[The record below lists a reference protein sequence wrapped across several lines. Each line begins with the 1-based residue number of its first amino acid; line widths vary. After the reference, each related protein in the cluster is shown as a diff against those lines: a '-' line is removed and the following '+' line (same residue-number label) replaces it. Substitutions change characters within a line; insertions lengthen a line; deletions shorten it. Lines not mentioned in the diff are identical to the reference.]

1 MSEASASPAPS
12 FGGIEIGPR
21 EVAHRLISAR
31 LREQIIQGEIAPG
44 TELPPTAALAEQW
57 KTSYF
62 TAHTALKNL
71 VKEGL
76 LERKH
81 GSGTYVREQRNTLDC
96 IGLYYDDTAV
106 WTDDE
111 KAFYRNLYGSLERQ
125 LRKQRVALR
134 VFADPRVKEK
144 RGTLLP
150 ELRKA
155 LDAREIQ
162 GLIAPMVS
170 ADNLKWLLKLP
181 TPLAVMSSRMGIANK
196 VGFDEPHNLKRML
209 THLRAQG
216 CRTVGVISNLYADER
231 SAFQSERL
239 LFDELF
245 AQALEATGMRTRS
258 SWIRKSKKVEHD
270 GLARFGYH
278 EFHEL
283 WRQSEHP
290 DAVIVFPDMVVR
302 GVILAALE
310 AGVRVPQDVRFFFHR
325 NAHVDL
331 LCPFPAGWEIS
342 DEDKVAK
349 AMITMVRDLHQ
360 GKKVHPVYIPNEF
373 EDHEGESR
381 LSPAS

>member
-1 MSEASASPAPS
+1 MSETSESPIPP
-12 FGGIEIGPR
+12 FGGIEIGRR

-31 LREQIIQGEIAPG
+31 LREQIIQGEILPG
-44 TELPPTAALAEQW
+44 TELPPTAVLAEQW

-81 GSGTYVREQRNTLDC
+81 GSGTYVREQRNSLDC
-96 IGLYYDDTAV
+96 IGLYYDDTTV

-111 KAFYRNLYGSLERQ
+111 KGFYRNIYGSLERE
-125 LRKQRVALR
+125 LRKQHVALR
-134 VFADPRVKEK
+134 VFADPRAKAKQLTV
-144 RGTLLP
+144 LP

-162 GLIAPMVS
+162 GLIAPIAG

-181 TPLAVMSSRMGIANK
+181 IPLAVISSRMGIANK
-196 VGFDEPHNLKRML
+196 VGFNEPHNMLRML
-209 THLRAQG
+209 RHLKAQG
-216 CRTVGVISNLYADER
+216 CRTVGVISNLFVKAD
-231 SAFQSERL
+231 SKFQSERQ
-239 LFDELF
+239 LFDGQF
-245 AQALEATGMRTRS
+245 AEALAETGMSTQP
-258 SWIRKSKKVEHD
+258 SWVRKSKRAD
-270 GLARFGYH
+270 TNGLARFGYQ

-283 WRQSEHP
+283 WRQPERP
-290 DAVIVFPDMVVR
+290 DAVIAFPDTVVR

-310 AGVRVPQDVRFFFHR
+310 AGVRAPRDVKFFFHR

-331 LCPFPAGWEIS
+331 LCPFPAGWEIT
-342 DEDKVAK
+342 DEDEVAK
-349 AMITMVRDLHQ
+349 VLITMVRDQHQ
-360 GKKVHPVYIPNEF
+360 GKKVQPVYLSNRF

-381 LSPAS
+381 LGAE

>member
-1 MSEASASPAPS
+1 MSEISEPS
-12 FGGIEIGPR
+12 LPPFGGIEIGRR

-96 IGLYYDDTAV
+96 IGLYYDDTSV

-111 KAFYRNLYGSLERQ
+111 KAFYRNIYGSLERE

-134 VFADPRVKEK
+134 VFVDPRAKSKQLTVM
-144 RGTLLP
+144 P

-155 LDAREIQ
+155 LDSREIQ
-162 GLIAPMVS
+162 GLIAPITG

-181 TPLAVMSSRMGIANK
+181 TPLAVISSRMGIPNK
-196 VGFDEPHNLKRML
+196 VGFNEPHNLLRML
-209 THLRAQG
+209 KHLKAQG
-216 CRTVGVISNLYADER
+216 CRTVGVISNLYVNER
-231 SAFQSERL
+231 SQFQSERL
-239 LFDELF
+239 LFDGQF
-245 AQALEATGMRTRS
+245 AQALEETGMSTQP
-258 SWIRKSKKVEHD
+258 SWVRKSKKVLTD
-270 GLARFGYH
+270 GLARFGYQ

-283 WRQSEHP
+283 WRQPERP
-290 DAVIVFPDMVVR
+290 DAVIAFPDMVVR
-302 GVILAALE
+302 GVIIAALE
-310 AGVRVPQDVRFFFHR
+310 AGVRAPRDVKFFFHR
-325 NAHVDL
+325 NAHVNL
-331 LCPFPAGWEIS
+331 LCPFPAGWEIT

-349 AMITMVRDLHQ
+349 ALITMVRDQHQ
-360 GKKVHPVYIPNEF
+360 GKKVQPVYILNEF
-373 EDHEGESR
+373 EEHKGEGGFV
-381 LSPAS
+381 PA